1 MYVLKDRLR
10 ELISNSK
17 ALRASELFRGVTFST
32 SAYVTIMD
40 DSFEKHLKVFN
51 NILYHVHYII
61 TLQ

>member
-1 MYVLKDRLR
+1 MLQV
-10 ELISNSK
+10 ISNSK
-17 ALRASELFRGVTFST
+17 ASRASELFRGVTFST

-40 DSFEKHLKVFN
+40 DSFEKHLKVFY